1 MQSPAAQGMARSLS
15 EIVQQLFADDQLS
28 RDCAQALSVQIGGGP
43 NATLQQMQGMLH
55 INQSHTFC
63 CAGTVLCSFR
73 RYTSCEMLI
82 MHVDTWQMHEQGL

>member
-43 NATLQQMQGMLH
+43 NASLQQMQGMLH
-55 INQSHTFC
+55 MNQSHTSAVCKNSAVQLWVVQF
-63 CAGTVLCSFR
+63 
-73 RYTSCEMLI
+73 M
-82 MHVDTWQMHEQGL
+82 